1 MLHYET
7 ISSDTLNLFKRLASL
22 DELSEARLAGGT
34 ALALQIG
41 HRKSIDLDFFGHI
54 DYSMDELKMAME
66 SVSSDVQPINSTKT
80 MRFYVVEGVKID
92 VVNYP
97 YSWIDESV
105 IEDGLTLAGIEDIAA
120 MKLATITN
128 RGTKKD
134 FIDLFF
140 LLKKYSLSQMLD
152 MYLKK
157 YSDSQLFTVL
167 KSLVYFV
174 DAELDPMPHM
184 LQDVTWEEVKE
195 KIIVSVNDF
204 IKIENNQY

>member
-34 ALALQIG
+34 ALALHIG

-105 IEDGLTLAGIEDIAA
+105 IEDGLILAGLEDIAA
-120 MKLATITN
+120 MKLAAITN

-167 KSLVYFV
+167 KSLVYLV

-195 KIIVSVNDF
+195 NIIVSVNDF
-204 IKIENNQY
+204 IK

>member
-1 MLHYET
+1 MALH
-7 ISSDTLNLFKRLASL
+7 
-22 DELSEARLAGGT
+22 
-34 ALALQIG
+34 IG

-97 YSWIDESV
+97 YSWIGESV

-120 MKLATITN
+120 MKLAAITN

-140 LLKKYSLSQMLD
+140 LLKKYSLSHIIGNMSDGKGRDCVCQCGREGFHGLCKLISAGNTLD
-152 MYLKK
+152 TAGRTY
-157 YSDSQLFTVL
+157 Y
-167 KSLVYFV
+167 
-174 DAELDPMPHM
+174 
-184 LQDVTWEEVKE
+184 
-195 KIIVSVNDF
+195 
-204 IKIENNQY
+204 

>member
-34 ALALQIG
+34 ALALHIG

-97 YSWIDESV
+97 
-105 IEDGLTLAGIEDIAA
+105 
-120 MKLATITN
+120 
-128 RGTKKD
+128 
-134 FIDLFF
+134 
-140 LLKKYSLSQMLD
+140 
-152 MYLKK
+152 
-157 YSDSQLFTVL
+157 
-167 KSLVYFV
+167 
-174 DAELDPMPHM
+174 
-184 LQDVTWEEVKE
+184 
-195 KIIVSVNDF
+195 
-204 IKIENNQY
+204 

>member
-22 DELSEARLAGGT
+22 EELSGARLAGGT

-66 SVSSDVQPINSTKT
+66 SVSEDVQPVNSTKT

-105 IEDGLTLAGIEDIAA
+105 TEDGLVLAGIEDIAA
-120 MKLATITN
+120 MKLAAITN

-140 LLKKYSLSQMLD
+140 LLKTYSLSQMLD

-174 DAELDPMPHM
+174 DAESDPMPHM
-184 LQDVTWEEVKE
+184 LQDVSWEEVKE

-204 IKIENNQY
+204 IK

>member
-66 SVSSDVQPINSTKT
+66 SVSGDVQPINSTKT

-97 YSWIDESV
+97 YPWIGESV
-105 IEDGLTLAGIEDIAA
+105 VDDGLVLAGVEDIAA
-120 MKLATITN
+120 MKLAAITN

-140 LLKKYSLSQMLD
+140 LLKTYSLSQMLD
-152 MYLKK
+152 MYLEK
-157 YSDSQLFTVL
+157 YSGSQLFTVL

-174 DAELDPMPHM
+174 DAESDPMPNM
-184 LQDVTWEEVKE
+184 LQTVTWEEVKA

-204 IKIENNQY
+204 IRE

>member
-1 MLHYET
+1 M
-7 ISSDTLNLFKRLASL
+7 
-22 DELSEARLAGGT
+22 
-34 ALALQIG
+34 ALQIG

-105 IEDGLTLAGIEDIAA
+105 IEDGLILAGFEDIAA
-120 MKLATITN
+120 MKLAAITN

-157 YSDSQLFTVL
+157 YSESQLFTVL

-204 IKIENNQY
+204 IK

>member
-1 MLHYET
+1 
-7 ISSDTLNLFKRLASL
+7 
-22 DELSEARLAGGT
+22 
-34 ALALQIG
+34 
-41 HRKSIDLDFFGHI
+41 
-54 DYSMDELKMAME
+54 
-66 SVSSDVQPINSTKT
+66 
-80 MRFYVVEGVKID
+80 
-92 VVNYP
+92 
-97 YSWIDESV
+97 
-105 IEDGLTLAGIEDIAA
+105 
-120 MKLATITN
+120 MKLAAITN

-204 IKIENNQY
+204 IK

>member
-120 MKLATITN
+120 MKLAAITN

-174 DAELDPMPHM
+174 DAESDPMPHM

-204 IKIENNQY
+204 IK

>member
-105 IEDGLTLAGIEDIAA
+105 IEDGLILAGFEDIAA
-120 MKLATITN
+120 MKLAAITN

-167 KSLVYFV
+167 KSLVSFV

-204 IKIENNQY
+204 IK

>member
-1 MLHYET
+1 M
-7 ISSDTLNLFKRLASL
+7 
-22 DELSEARLAGGT
+22 
-34 ALALQIG
+34 ALQIG

-120 MKLATITN
+120 MKLAAITN

-174 DAELDPMPHM
+174 DAESDPMPHM

-204 IKIENNQY
+204 IK

>member
-54 DYSMDELKMAME
+54 DYSIDELKMAME

-105 IEDGLTLAGIEDIAA
+105 IEDGLTLAGIKDIAA
-120 MKLATITN
+120 MKLAAITN

-152 MYLKK
+152 LYLKK

-174 DAELDPMPHM
+174 DAESDPMPHM

-204 IKIENNQY
+204 IK

>member
-66 SVSSDVQPINSTKT
+66 SVSGDVQPINSTKT

-97 YSWIDESV
+97 YPWIGGSV
-105 IEDGLTLAGIEDIAA
+105 VDDGLVLAGVEDIAA
-120 MKLATITN
+120 MKLAAITN

-140 LLKKYSLSQMLD
+140 LLKTYSLSQMLD

-157 YSDSQLFTVL
+157 YSGSQLFTVL

-174 DAELDPMPHM
+174 DAESDPMPNM
-184 LQDVTWEEVKE
+184 LQTVTWEEVKA

-204 IKIENNQY
+204 IRE

>member
-66 SVSSDVQPINSTKT
+66 SVSGDVQPINSTKT

-97 YSWIDESV
+97 YPWIGESV
-105 IEDGLTLAGIEDIAA
+105 VDDGLVLAGVEDIAA
-120 MKLATITN
+120 MKLAAITN

-140 LLKKYSLSQMLD
+140 LLKTYSLSQMLD

-157 YSDSQLFTVL
+157 YSGSQLFTVL

-174 DAELDPMPHM
+174 DAESDPMPNM
-184 LQDVTWEEVKE
+184 LQTVTWEEVKA

-204 IKIENNQY
+204 IRE